1 MSYSAERIQEALCHA
16 TAELGFLELREQ
28 QKITVRHFLQGNDVF
43 VCLPTGSGKSLC
55 YCLLPKVFD
64 TLRSCVSAAT
74 KSIVVVISPLIAL
87 MKDQVR
93 QMSQRNISAVY
104 VGDADEELETKI
116 CDGKFQ
122 LVYMSPE
129 ALLTNQMWRD
139 MLLSPVYQ
147 ANLVAFVVDEAHCVN
162 KW

>member
-1 MSYSAERIQEALCHA
+1 M
-16 TAELGFLELREQ
+16 
-28 QKITVRHFLQGNDVF
+28 
-43 VCLPTGSGKSLC
+43 
-55 YCLLPKVFD
+55 LLFTPKAFD
-64 TLRSCVSAAT
+64 MLRSGVSAAT

-93 QMSQRNISAVY
+93 QMSQRNISTVY
-104 VGDADEELETKI
+104 VGDADEELTTEI

-129 ALLTNQMWRD
+129 ALLTNPMWRG

-147 ANLVAFVVDEAHCVN
+147 ANLVAFVVDEAQCVK